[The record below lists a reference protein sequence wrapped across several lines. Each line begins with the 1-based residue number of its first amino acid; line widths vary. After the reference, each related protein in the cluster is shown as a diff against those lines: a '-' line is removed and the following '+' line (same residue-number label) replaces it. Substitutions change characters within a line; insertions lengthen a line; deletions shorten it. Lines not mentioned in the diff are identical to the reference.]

1 MRTWHYTLYTTNR
14 CNGRLYF
21 RPCRLPKKNAIYKT
35 GANYLSTFLG
45 GYSKIHERH
54 LPVHLYVC
62 IFCHVVLH
70 YSINMKNS
78 TLVSKYFW
86 PNFGI
91 QLLPIVQVRGLNY
104 FTVSEAI
111 SLKESR
117 WTYKLQTIIFFA
129 IIRDSEINLGSR

>member
-1 MRTWHYTLYTTNR
+1 MENTFGLSWS
-14 CNGRLYF
+14 
-21 RPCRLPKKNAIYKT
+21 KNCAVQQ
-35 GANYLSTFLG
+35 YLF
-45 GYSKIHERH
+45 
-54 LPVHLYVC
+54 PV
-62 IFCHVVLH
+62 
-70 YSINMKNS
+70 
-78 TLVSKYFW
+78 VSKYFW